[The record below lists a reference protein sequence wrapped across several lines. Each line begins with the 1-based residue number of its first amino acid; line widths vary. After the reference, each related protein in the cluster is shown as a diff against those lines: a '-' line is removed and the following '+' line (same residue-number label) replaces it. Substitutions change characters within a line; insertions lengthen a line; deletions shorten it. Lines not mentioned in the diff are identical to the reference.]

1 MTLEDLI
8 YSRLTGWDAL
18 TAKLARV
25 DGQPASY
32 YQVAPG
38 DTADGWGGKPQ
49 YPRIDYTVDMQSNPE
64 RHASGV
70 MTANIWCSETGEP
83 PESLEPELRAAIR
96 DVFLQPDSGPPFS
109 LSWARSDAFQAQS
122 RETLVNGIT
131 VQFDI
136 YAFPTQETT
145 DPDPIL
151 AINEYLK
158 KWAPDA
164 LVIGKDA
171 LEPFTFATEERPVF
185 YFRLAELSLFR
196 ETNTVAWMD
205 GVLVG
210 HIFAPEEI
218 RLKWLKALV
227 DSLSLDGEV
236 IMLDKSPMFLTKIKA
251 DSSAS
256 PLAVGQL
263 RLSIRFGLLRRRK
276 YAHPLMNTYHS

>member
-1 MTLEDLI
+1 MK
-8 YSRLTGWDAL
+8 RAG
-18 TAKLARV
+18 
-25 DGQPASY
+25 SY
-32 YQVAPG
+32 
-38 DTADGWGGKPQ
+38 
-49 YPRIDYTVDMQSNPE
+49 
-64 RHASGV
+64 
-70 MTANIWCSETGEP
+70 
-83 PESLEPELRAAIR
+83 
-96 DVFLQPDSGPPFS
+96 GP
-109 LSWARSDAFQAQS
+109 
-122 RETLVNGIT
+122 N
-131 VQFDI
+131 
-136 YAFPTQETT
+136 
-145 DPDPIL
+145 IL

-164 LVIGKDA
+164 LVIGKDT